1 MPGSTSI
8 GPADAVA
15 RQLRRVRQRWNV
27 HRVGRAALLV
37 AALGALT
44 VALTVLLALRL
55 GLVGFALAATAVTL
69 AAAAAGVALVRS
81 AMNGWMR
88 ASRAA
93 ATVDAR
99 ARLGGR
105 LRTLVELG
113 VHRPA
118 DDFFLPLLVE
128 QNRAGLDLWRPED
141 LVPHLVPRAA
151 LAGALVAVS
160 ALVAVVVLAPA
171 LAPRMPAIEYSE
183 HPLGAVEPDGLA
195 NENPDRVVIGSGD
208 APGEPGAETSPS
220 ALAVADDVE
229 GTESGLA
236 RLAAGLQERIR
247 ERLWGEGWRRA
258 AASMARAERARRRGR
273 ARPGSGGRDDASES
287 EGWETARLAPGGA
300 TRRTRGRGRGSEAGR
315 SEAAAEPA
323 PDAGETR
330 GDAPTGTAVGREAAA
345 GAGTGTDPN
354 LLGEPMEVRHTEN
367 EAFALGLT
375 AHVRGPSRAGRRPSG
390 ETPAAEDD
398 ERPRLGGRQRPET
411 AVARIP
417 VPAAYEALVGELFAH
432 RSAEGGPP

>member
-8 GPADAVA
+8 GPAEAVA

-27 HRVGRAALLV
+27 HQVGRAVLLM

-69 AAAAAGVALVRS
+69 GALTAGVTLVR
-81 AMNGWMR
+81 AAITGWMR
-88 ASRAA
+88 ASCAA

-118 DDFFLPLLVE
+118 DDYFVPLLVE
-128 QNRAGLDLWRPED
+128 QNRAGLNLWRPED
-141 LVPHLVPRAA
+141 LVPRLVPRGAV
-151 LAGALVAVS
+151 AGALVAAC
-160 ALVAVVVLAPA
+160 ALVAVVALAPA

-183 HPLGAVEPDGLA
+183 HPLGPVEPDGLT
-195 NENPDRVVIGSGD
+195 NGNPDRVVVGSGD
-208 APGEPGAETSPS
+208 APGEPDAETSPS

-229 GTESGLA
+229 GTERGLA
-236 RLAAGLQERIR
+236 RLAAGLQDRIR
-247 ERLWGEGWRRA
+247 ERLWGEGWRRV
-258 AASMARAERARRRGR
+258 AASRERAERARRPGR
-273 ARPGSGGRDDASES
+273 ARPGSGGRDDANDG
-287 EGWETARLAPGGA
+287 EGWEAARLAPGGA
-300 TRRTRGRGRGSEAGR
+300 TRRTRGKGRGREAGP
-315 SEAAAEPA
+315 SEAAGEPT
-323 PDAGETR
+323 PDTGETR
-330 GDAPTGTAVGREAAA
+330 GDAAAGSAVGHEAAA

-354 LLGEPMEVRHTEN
+354 LLGEPMEARHTEN

-375 AHVRGPSRAGRRPSG
+375 AHVRGPSRSGRRPSG

-417 VPAAYEALVGELFAH
+417 IPAAYEALVGELFAH
-432 RSAEGGPP
+432 RSAAGGEP